1 MTGEPVCV
9 IYCLLSTALWDGYT
23 LVIATLQM
31 GKLRHKEVQQKT
43 QDHAAGGRAGTGT
56 QLCKTLRPLVFT
68 WHPCNGNI

>member
-1 MTGEPVCV
+1 MSYIACSPQPYGM
-9 IYCLLSTALWDGYT
+9 GT